1 MDISI
6 PTAGETTVIGM
17 PAITVPVTS
26 TGERPLT
33 PEDIETISRL
43 GDGAALLIAT
53 RGGTGARYLLDA
65 DVVRAGRDAS
75 SDIILDDNTVSREH
89 TIFTRRAEGG
99 YVLTDAGSLNG
110 TYVNRERVDSA
121 VLKNGD
127 EIIIGR
133 FRFVFFMKS
142 AVMTA

>member
-17 PAITVPVTS
+17 PAITMPVTS
-26 TGERPLT
+26 TGERALT
-33 PEDIETISRL
+33 AEDVETISRL

-53 RGGTGARYLLDA
+53 RSGAGSRYLLDA
-65 DVVRAGRDAS
+65 DVVRAGRDAA

-89 TIFTRRAEGG
+89 TVFTRTPEG
-99 YVLTDAGSLNG
+99 YVLSDAGSLNG

-133 FRFVFFMKS
+133 FRFVYFMKS
-142 AVMTA
+142 AMSVA